1 MSNIIRVFSLSAVAF
16 AGLAQFSA
24 TNAQDGMTGAQ
35 KPEHVIEITAKR
47 FEFAPK
53 EITLKK
59 GEPVTLRLKSDDV
72 THGFFVRPLKIDS
85 EIPAGKSVDVAVT
98 PATVGKFTTIC
109 DHFCGTNHGNM
120 KMTINVVE

>member
-1 MSNIIRVFSLSAVAF
+1 MNNIIRVLSLSAVAF
-16 AGLAQFSA
+16 VGLSQFGG

-35 KPEHVIEITAKR
+35 NPEHVIEITAKR
-47 FEFAPK
+47 FEFSPK

-59 GEPVTLRLKSDDV
+59 GEPVTLRLKSEDV

-85 EIPAGKSVDVAVT
+85 DIPAGKSVDVAVR
-98 PATVGKFTTIC
+98 PAAAGKFTTIC

>member
-1 MSNIIRVFSLSAVAF
+1 MNNIIRVLSVSAVAF
-16 AGLAQFSA
+16 IGLSQFGTTRAQEGITA
-24 TNAQDGMTGAQ
+24 AQ
-35 KPEHVIEITAKR
+35 PEHVVEITAKR
-47 FEFAPK
+47 FEFSPK

-59 GEPVTLRLKSDDV
+59 GEPVTLRLKSEDV
-72 THGFFVRPLKIDS
+72 THGFFVRPLKVDT

-98 PATVGKFTTIC
+98 PAAVGKFTTIC

>member
-1 MSNIIRVFSLSAVAF
+1 MNIIRVLSLSAVAF
-16 AGLAQFSA
+16 VGLSQFGATSAQE
-24 TNAQDGMTGAQ
+24 GGQ

-47 FEFAPK
+47 FEFSPK

-59 GEPVTLRLKSDDV
+59 GEPVTLRLKSEDV

-85 EIPAGKSVDVAVT
+85 DIPAGKSVDVAVT
-98 PATVGKFTTIC
+98 PAAVGKFTTIC